1 MKRRASLIQGYY
13 YLLTG
18 IWPLLHMPSFMQV
31 TGGKHDIWLVK
42 MVGLLSISI
51 GLALII
57 KRYSFLGFC
66 AALSFIGIDL
76 HYTAN
81 GTISN
86 AYLVDAVLQLAFV
99 GALIWEAYRRFT
111 FLVNR
116 RANKRRRP
124 VTDNII
130 PGISKPMEH
139 ANC

>member
-1 MKRRASLIQGYY
+1 IS
-13 YLLTG
+13 G

-57 KRYSFLGFC
+57 KRYSFLGFF

-99 GALIWEAYRRFT
+99 GALICEAYRRFT
-111 FLVNR
+111 YLNKR
-116 RANKRRRP
+116 RAKKRRRP
-124 VTDNII
+124 FKDNINL
-130 PGISKPMEH
+130 GINKLMEH
-139 ANC
+139 VYCKGGRYVSWS